1 MLRKNLYL
9 GFTPS
14 RSQGGGMTS
23 ALLAAVSGLGLG
35 LALIVAI
42 GAQNAFVLRQGLRGE
57 HVIPVVAVCAL
68 SDLVLIVAG
77 VAGTG
82 ALLDRVPEAVTGIRW
97 AGAAFLLG
105 YGALAAGRALRPA
118 GSLTAEAARGAP
130 LLPTLLTAGALTWLN
145 PHVYLD
151 TVVLLGSVAATQGD
165 LRWYF
170 GAGAAVGSLLWF
182 TALGVGARLLR
193 PVFARPGAWRV
204 LDAGIALV
212 MVVLAV
218 GLLHSG

>member
-1 MLRKNLYL
+1 M
-9 GFTPS
+9 TP
-14 RSQGGGMTS
+14 

-57 HVIPVVAVCAL
+57 HVLAVVAVCAV
-68 SDLVLIVAG
+68 SDLVLITAG

-82 ALLDRVPEAVTGIRW
+82 VLLDRVSAAVTVLRW

-105 YGALAAGRALRPA
+105 YAALDARRALRPA
-118 GSLTAEAARGAP
+118 GALLAEAARRTP
-130 LLPTLLTAGALTWLN
+130 LLPTVLTASALTWLN

-151 TVVLLGSVAATQGD
+151 TVVLLGSVAAAQGE
-165 LRWYF
+165 LRWHF
-170 GAGAAVGSLLWF
+170 GAGAAAGSLLWF
-182 TALGVGARLLR
+182 AALGVGARFLR
-193 PVFARPGAWRV
+193 PVFAQPTAWRV

-212 MVVLAV
+212 MAVLAV
-218 GLLHSG
+218 GLLQG